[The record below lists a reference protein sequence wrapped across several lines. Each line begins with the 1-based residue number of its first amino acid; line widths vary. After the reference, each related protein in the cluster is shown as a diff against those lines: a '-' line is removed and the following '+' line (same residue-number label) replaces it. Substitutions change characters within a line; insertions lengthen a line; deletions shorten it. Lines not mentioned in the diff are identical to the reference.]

1 MLGKLILFNGPRRV
15 GKDTVFAHHCEEIL
29 DAQAVKMA
37 WSLKRAA
44 NAFLGFPDMDEFA
57 FEKIKLEPIKD
68 LGGMSYVQFLIWLSE
83 ECIKPKF
90 GKDFFGRRLAEAILR
105 RFNSDVQTV
114 LSFCPDAD
122 LEDTYANQLYVCS
135 DSGFRDEALPLVK
148 LFGAEN
154 VLLVK
159 LHREGCAFTGDSRG
173 YIDLSDVG
181 VKTLN
186 FYNNFSLDLVDG
198 FTRTVLKH
206 WWNGNDF
213 DTGLAEYFDR
223 FKELGAVESL
233 HIE

>member
-44 NAFLGFPDMDEFA
+44 NAFLGVPGLDEFA
-57 FEKIKLEPIKD
+57 FEKVKLEPLKE
-68 LGGMSYVQFLIWLSE
+68 LHGMSYVQFLIWLSE
-83 ECIKPKF
+83 DCIKPKF
-90 GKDFFGRRLAEAILR
+90 GKDFFGQCLARAIQR
-105 RFNSDVQTV
+105 RFDEMEKVVKQFCS
-114 LSFCPDAD
+114 SFS
-122 LEDTYANQLYVCS
+122 LEETHLNQLYVCS

-206 WWNGNDF
+206 WWNGDDF